1 MEQGITAE
9 KIKESL
15 NNFQVDKLPN
25 NYFKISIINST
36 IEKILKSFNIDFDFT
51 DYSMNGIKELRKLI
65 NHVTI

>member
-1 MEQGITAE
+1 MLYFHKELKENI
-9 KIKESL
+9 KIAHAG
-15 NNFQVDKLPN
+15 KLPN
-25 NYFKISIINST
+25 DYFKISIINST